1 MVVFKKFI
9 DSSKE
14 LARVQAI
21 AICAMMLAV
30 RVIFGVFANSLL
42 PFLPYV
48 KVGLT
53 FVPVVIVA
61 ILYGPVCAAIVSGAG
76 DILSII
82 LNNPTGFAITPGI
95 TLCCMLEGVLY
106 GVVLYHTA
114 CRLSRTIIAQAAVT
128 LLCTIPLNTLALYLL
143 YRFPLTEILFYRTVV
158 LIPFGV
164 IQVAVIYYL
173 WKLIE
178 KLKANHHIK
187 I

>member
-1 MVVFKKFI
+1 MFIIRKFI

-14 LARVQAI
+14 LGRVQTI
-21 AICAMMLAV
+21 AICAMMLAL

-53 FVPVVIVA
+53 FIPIVIVA
-61 ILYGPVCAAIVSGAG
+61 ILYGPVCAAIVSAAG

-95 TLCCMLEGVLY
+95 TVCCVIEGILY

-114 CRLSRTIIAQAAVT
+114 CKLYKAIIAQAAVIV
-128 LLCTIPLNTLALYLL
+128 LCTIPLNTLALYLL
-143 YRFPLTEILFYRTVV
+143 YHFPFEEILFYRTVV
-158 LIPFGV
+158 LIPFGAV
-164 IQVAVIYYL
+164 QVVAIYYL

-178 KLKANHHIK
+178 RLKTNRVIK
-187 I
+187 